1 MGKEE
6 RKTLVL
12 ERRKLIKRLEHLN
25 EVLFEGDILTCE
37 PAPKTEKKANSL
49 GVEIHLK
56 R

>member
-25 EVLFEGDILTCE
+25 EVSFESDILMCE
-37 PAPKTEKKANSL
+37 PTPKTRRKP
-49 GVEIHLK
+49 IP
-56 R
+56 